1 MQINLSNLE
10 VIEILQGLDALLD
23 VNMET
28 KEIVF
33 ESNVEFKEFA
43 KDIEKL
49 KKKIELTL

>member
-23 VNMET
+23 ANEQT

-33 ESNVEFKEFA
+33 ESEEEFQEFA
-43 KDIEKL
+43 ADLKKL
-49 KKKIELTL
+49 KKKIQS